1 MHQDEAPAAL
11 PLGGNATMNDVAL
24 AAGLSR
30 ATVSKYFNG
39 SESLKPA
46 TRERIER
53 ACRELQYVPDMHA
66 VSLVKGRSNLIGVVL
81 PFISEPF
88 FGKVLQV
95 IERRAAHYGQQV
107 VIQAS
112 NNDPAREAAALL
124 TLRAMK
130 VHGIIFTPIDSQ
142 TNLPLIRSLQ
152 QELRMVFLDSTFDDN
167 CHFVMN
173 DNRQSIAL
181 AVNYLLSR
189 GSIPAYLAAPH
200 VANPSRPER
209 LAGYENAMRAA
220 GHAPVVIPDNPAAIT
235 WQFEAYAYEQVLAWC
250 AGGGLAQSGATALVC
265 ATDRLAIGAAK
276 ALRKFGRHPGQDIL
290 LAGHDNIDICEYLD
304 PMLTTVHQDIDQI
317 GQAAVDCLQLDDDVL
332 AGSGHFQRRFPGR
345 LVIRESA

>member
-1 MHQDEAPAAL
+1 MSQNAPPA
-11 PLGGNATMNDVAL
+11 PVGSATMQDVAA

-39 SESLKPA
+39 SDSLKPE

-53 ACRELQYVPDMHA
+53 ACRELNYVPDMHA

-95 IERRAAHYGQQV
+95 IERRAAQYGQQV

-112 NNDPAREAAALL
+112 NNDPQREAAALL

-130 VHGIIFTPIDSQ
+130 VHGIVFTPIASRD
-142 TNLPLIRSLQ
+142 NLPLIEQLQ
-152 QELRMVFLDSTFDDN
+152 QELRIVFLDSYFNED

-189 GSIPAYLAAPH
+189 SAIPAYLAAPN
-200 VANPSRPER
+200 VAIPSRPER
-209 LAGYENAMRAA
+209 LAGYEAAMRAA
-220 GHAPVVIPDNPAAIT
+220 GHAPIVIPDNPASTT

-250 AGGGLAQSGATALVC
+250 ANGGLAASGASALVC

-276 ALRKFGRHPGQDIL
+276 ALRRFGRRPGHDIL
-290 LAGHDNIDICEYLD
+290 LAGHDNIDICDYLD
-304 PMLTTVHQDIDQI
+304 PMLTTVHQDIDRI
-317 GQAAVDCLQLDDDVL
+317 GQAAVDCLQTGADGQQQD
-332 AGSGHFQRRFPGR
+332 GFFQRRFPGR